1 MSLKRSHPA
10 PVFVHLALVMILT
23 MLVKNRA
30 VLALSLAAGLLTQ
43 TLHEKSKQKPCSG
56 ICFFRA
62 DNHPQPAFQSERL
75 TTLYIG
81 RLRITEEA
89 LLAGLDIALMILAV
103 IQWFILF
110 NHCFPQTNSSTFSER
125 AAEHRPAC
133 FDGIAIRFPSS
144 QSRGRIGQ
152 AQRLWACMGRF
163 FNRVKSRMKTFVALI
178 SWSLE
183 NALDAALAMRARGF
197 GSAKERI
204 TDPIASGERS
214 RVLIVSI
221 SAFIICHL
229 SALRG
234 FGGGLFFFGG
244 AILEMKE
251 KLKWHWLRSKSKFSL
266 R

>member
-43 TLHEKSKQKPCSG
+43 TLHEKIKAK
-56 ICFFRA
+56 
-62 DNHPQPAFQSERL
+62 
-75 TTLYIG
+75 TLLWNLLFSALIIILNPLFNQNGSPLFYIG

-103 IQWFILF
+103 IHWFILF
-110 NHCFPQTNSSTFSER
+110 NHLLSADKFIYLFGGALPNTALLVSMGLRFVPLFSKQGER
-125 AAEHRPAC
+125 
-133 FDGIAIRFPSS
+133 IR
-144 QSRGRIGQ
+144 Q
-152 AQRLWACMGRF
+152 AQRALGLHGEGF

-197 GSAKERI
+197 GSAKR
-204 TDPIASGERS
+204 TNYGPYRFRGSDLAF
-214 RVLIVSI
+214 LIVSI
-221 SAFIICHL
+221 SAFIVAISPHCRVL
-229 SALRG
+229 GAA
-234 FGGGLFFFGG
+234 LFFFGG

-251 KLKWHWLRSKSKFSL
+251 KLKWHWLRSKI
-266 R
+266 